1 MFSRLQDL
9 SSIWPDW
16 LLLSRS
22 WPLSPHPAM
31 YHQAPLQPAGLDLT
45 PKPVY
50 RESEKEA
57 TVERMCVYFEDEEK
71 RIPLRADF
79 SIFFCLS
86 FPCLSCKISKIDE
99 RKRYR

>member
-1 MFSRLQDL
+1 
-9 SSIWPDW
+9 
-16 LLLSRS
+16 
-22 WPLSPHPAM
+22 M